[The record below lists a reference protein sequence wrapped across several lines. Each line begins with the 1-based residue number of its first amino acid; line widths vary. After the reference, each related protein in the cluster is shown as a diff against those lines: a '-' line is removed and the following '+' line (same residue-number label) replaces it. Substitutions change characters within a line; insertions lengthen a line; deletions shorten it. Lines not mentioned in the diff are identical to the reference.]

1 MPTVPSSF
9 VPQVGM
15 AGEGS
20 FVAYQAPS
28 VMPMDEATSKQQ
40 QELGRAMIGTGNT
53 MFRVGSAIQ
62 DDIDIARARQAKAEM
77 DEAKAAIE
85 EAKQQAKIAAQRQN
99 DIDDAAT
106 KSADTALLRRMNTIR
121 SDYMTLSGKDAEV
134 NYQASQD
141 AMTTAASEMS
151 DQLGNDTQ
159 KQMFQQVAARNIMM
173 FQGQMYDHRN
183 KQAKEWAGNEAIA
196 RSDSLSDLAVVSYM
210 NKDKVDASGV
220 QIGLTQYNAT
230 LEKAIDEVRTA
241 AQIKGIPEG
250 SAQLRAMEQ
259 NVYDKV
265 ATGVVNDLLNARKYS
280 EAEAFLDNHPVDPKV
295 NATLRSSVDANRQ
308 RTTVEEL
315 TSNIINRSV
324 IAAASD
330 PKKYPDNPSENEAPA
345 DTLRDALDKAEQIE
359 DPVMRRLVQSNVRT
373 QFAQEDALIDQE
385 YKTLIDNTEQ
395 YLAVPG
401 NTVASLSPV
410 QFGRLKPKDQ
420 ERFLTGQR
428 ETNEVGT
435 MEELARDPKKAL
447 DPEWVDANRLNMTSA
462 TYVKLRMAA
471 SKPQEIYDASVNA
484 DQLNKTLSDNGMWG
498 LLENKETSLRVRENI
513 TTIIDQEQRKIK
525 RPLNREEK
533 QAIIDRELRNVATL
547 DNAPWYQVGL
557 GRGTQMP
564 IVQMT
569 PGELGGAYRIV
580 ETVDPMTGRVT
591 TKEVPLL
598 SKEQRKLLEKTLK
611 EMGIPVN
618 DATIANLL
626 LKMNSR

>member
-1 MPTVPSSF
+1 
-9 VPQVGM
+9 
-15 AGEGS
+15 
-20 FVAYQAPS
+20 
-28 VMPMDEATSKQQ
+28 
-40 QELGRAMIGTGNT
+40 
-53 MFRVGSAIQ
+53 
-62 DDIDIARARQAKAEM
+62 
-77 DEAKAAIE
+77 
-85 EAKQQAKIAAQRQN
+85 
-99 DIDDAAT
+99 
-106 KSADTALLRRMNTIR
+106 
-121 SDYMTLSGKDAEV
+121 
-134 NYQASQD
+134 
-141 AMTTAASEMS
+141 
-151 DQLGNDTQ
+151 
-159 KQMFQQVAARNIMM
+159 
-173 FQGQMYDHRN
+173 
-183 KQAKEWAGNEAIA
+183 
-196 RSDSLSDLAVVSYM
+196 
-210 NKDKVDASGV
+210 
-220 QIGLTQYNAT
+220 
-230 LEKAIDEVRTA
+230 
-241 AQIKGIPEG
+241 
-250 SAQLRAMEQ
+250 
-259 NVYDKV
+259 
-265 ATGVVNDLLNARKYS
+265 
-280 EAEAFLDNHPVDPKV
+280 
-295 NATLRSSVDANRQ
+295 
-308 RTTVEEL
+308 
-315 TSNIINRSV
+315 
-324 IAAASD
+324 
-330 PKKYPDNPSENEAPA
+330 
-345 DTLRDALDKAEQIE
+345 
-359 DPVMRRLVQSNVRT
+359 
-373 QFAQEDALIDQE
+373 
-385 YKTLIDNTEQ
+385 
-395 YLAVPG
+395 
-401 NTVASLSPV
+401 
-410 QFGRLKPKDQ
+410 
-420 ERFLTGQR
+420 
-428 ETNEVGT
+428 